1 MAANDSPNQRQAV
14 VVGVDGSEGS
24 RRALHWALE
33 EASLRQLQVQ
43 AIGVVQ
49 IHLVALSVPGY
60 PYADET
66 YVNDLIENVRQMVTA
81 EVAVAKVGF
90 EVPVTVEA
98 VMGSPAEV
106 LVEASAD
113 ARMLV
118 VGSRGHGG
126 FTGLLLGSVS
136 QECASHAFV
145 PVLVVRPPKK

>member
-1 MAANDSPNQRQAV
+1 MAVNDSASEQRAV

-24 RRALHWALE
+24 RQALHWALE
-33 EASLRQLQVQ
+33 EATLRKLRVR
-43 AIGVVQ
+43 AVGVVQ

-66 YVNDLIENVRQMVTA
+66 YINDLVENVREMVA
-81 EVAVAKVGF
+81 SEVEKARPGF
-90 EVPVTVEA
+90 EVPVSVEA

-106 LVEASAD
+106 LVEASGD
-113 ARMLV
+113 AAMLV

-136 QECASHAFV
+136 QECVSHATV

>member
-1 MAANDSPNQRQAV
+1 MAATDSQNGKQTI

-33 EASLRQLQVQ
+33 EASLRKLRVR
-43 AIGVVQ
+43 AVGVVQ

-66 YVNDLIENVRQMVTA
+66 YINDLVENVRQMVA
-81 EVAVAKVGF
+81 SEVESARVGF
-90 EVPVTVEA
+90 DVAVTVEA

-106 LVEASAD
+106 LVEAAVD
-113 ARMLV
+113 AKMLV

-126 FTGLLLGSVS
+126 FAGLLLGSVS
-136 QECASHAFV
+136 QECVSHGPV
-145 PVLVVRPPKK
+145 PVLVVRPVKK

>member
-1 MAANDSPNQRQAV
+1 MPVDDAPSEQQAV

-33 EASLRQLQVQ
+33 EAALRKLRVR

-66 YVNDLIENVRQMVTA
+66 YINDLIENVRQMVA
-81 EVAVAKVGF
+81 SEVEAVRPGFDVPVAV
-90 EVPVTVEA
+90 ES

-113 ARMLV
+113 AAMLV

-136 QECASHAFV
+136 QECVSHALV